1 MGFPDI
7 IACGETFPQTKALMA
22 QVHKEGVA
30 RMKLM
35 LILVLCIIM
44 TSAVSCQKKVV
55 TRIETDQVT
64 DISGR
69 WNDTDSRMV
78 SETMVKDCLSHP
90 WLSQHLRDRSNN
102 PVVIVGIIRNK
113 SSEHI
118 NVTTFISDIERA
130 MVNSALVEVVA
141 SATERDE
148 LREERA
154 DQSRYAD
161 EETVKEFGRELGADY
176 MLNGYI
182 STIIDQE
189 EKTKV
194 VYYQVDLTLTDIQS
208 NRKVWIGQEKIKKL
222 VERKRFSG

>member
-1 MGFPDI
+1 MTRWF
-7 IACGETFPQTKALMA
+7 T
-22 QVHKEGVA
+22 
-30 RMKLM
+30 
-35 LILVLCIIM
+35 LVLCVALLFGI
-44 TSAVSCQKKVV
+44 SCQKKVV
-55 TRIETDQVT
+55 TRMETDEVT
-64 DISGR
+64 DLSGR

-78 SETMVKDCLSHP
+78 SETMVKDCLNHP
-90 WLSQHLRDRSNN
+90 WISQHIRESSGN
-102 PVVIVGIIRNK
+102 PVIIVGIIRNK

-118 NVTTFISDIERA
+118 PVTTFVSDIERA
-130 MVNSALVEVVA
+130 YINSGLVDVVA
-141 SATERDE
+141 SATERGE
-148 LREERA
+148 LREEKS

-189 EKTKV
+189 KQTKV
-194 VYYQVDLTLTDIQS
+194 IYYQVDLTLTNIET

>member
-1 MGFPDI
+1 M
-7 IACGETFPQTKALMA
+7 TRLLT
-22 QVHKEGVA
+22 V
-30 RMKLM
+30 
-35 LILVLCIIM
+35 VLCL
-44 TSAVSCQKKVV
+44 TLLLGVSCQKKVV
-55 TRIETDQVT
+55 TRMETDEVT
-64 DISGR
+64 DLSGR

-78 SETMVKDCLSHP
+78 SETMVKDCINHP
-90 WLSQHLRDRSNN
+90 WISEHIRGASAN
-102 PVVIVGIIRNK
+102 PVIIVGIIRNK

-118 NVTTFISDIERA
+118 PVTTFVSDIERA
-130 MVNSALVEVVA
+130 YINSGLVDVVA
-141 SATERDE
+141 SATERGE
-148 LREERA
+148 LRDEKS

-189 EKTKV
+189 KKTKV
-194 VYYQVDLTLTDIQS
+194 IYYQVDLTLTNIET

>member
-1 MGFPDI
+1 M
-7 IACGETFPQTKALMA
+7 KRLM
-22 QVHKEGVA
+22 VIGVC
-30 RMKLM
+30 
-35 LILVLCIIM
+35 ICLVFGL
-44 TSAVSCQKKVV
+44 SCQKKVV
-55 TRIETDQVT
+55 TRMETDEVT
-64 DISGR
+64 DLSGR

-78 SETMVKDCLSHP
+78 SETMVKDCLNHP
-90 WLSQHLRDRSNN
+90 WLSEHMRDVSKN
-102 PVVIVGIIRNK
+102 PVVIVGIVRNK

-130 MVNSALVEVVA
+130 YINSSLVDVVA
-141 SATERDE
+141 SAVERTE
-148 LREERA
+148 LREEKA

-189 EKTKV
+189 KDTKV
-194 VYYQVDLTLTDIQS
+194 VYYQVDLTLTNIET

-222 VERKRFSG
+222 VEHKRFSG

>member
-1 MGFPDI
+1 MKWFVILGLCMGLAF
-7 IACGETFPQTKALMA
+7 
-22 QVHKEGVA
+22 VA
-30 RMKLM
+30 
-35 LILVLCIIM
+35 
-44 TSAVSCQKKVV
+44 SCQKKVI
-55 TRIETDQVT
+55 TRLEADEVT
-64 DISGR
+64 DISGK

-78 SETMVKDCLSHP
+78 SEAMVRDCLSHP
-90 WLSQHLRDRSNN
+90 WLSEHLRDRSEN

-130 MVNSALVEVVA
+130 MINSGLVEVVA

-148 LREERA
+148 LRDERA

-194 VYYQVDLTLTDIQS
+194 VYYQVDLTLTDIES

-222 VERKRFSG
+222 VEKKRFSG

>member
-1 MGFPDI
+1 
-7 IACGETFPQTKALMA
+7 
-22 QVHKEGVA
+22 
-30 RMKLM
+30 
-35 LILVLCIIM
+35 
-44 TSAVSCQKKVV
+44 VV
-55 TRIETDQVT
+55 TRIETDEVT
-64 DISGR
+64 DLSGR

-78 SETMVKDCLSHP
+78 SETMVKESLNHP
-90 WLSQHLRDRSNN
+90 WLSEHMRDISKS

-130 MVNSALVEVVA
+130 YINSGLVDVVA
-141 SATERDE
+141 SAVERTE
-148 LREERA
+148 LREEKA

-161 EETVKEFGRELGADY
+161 EETVKEFGVELGADY

-189 EKTKV
+189 EKTKA
-194 VYYQVDLTLTDIQS
+194 VYYQVDLTLTDIQT

-222 VERKRFSG
+222 VEHKRFSS

>member
-1 MGFPDI
+1 M
-7 IACGETFPQTKALMA
+7 KSLM
-22 QVHKEGVA
+22 VIG
-30 RMKLM
+30 MCLC
-35 LILVLCIIM
+35 LVFGL
-44 TSAVSCQKKVV
+44 SCQKKVV
-55 TRIETDQVT
+55 TRLETDEVT
-64 DISGR
+64 DLSGR

-78 SETMVKDCLSHP
+78 SETMVRDCLNHP
-90 WLSQHLRDRSNN
+90 WLSEHMLDVSKK
-102 PVVIVGIIRNK
+102 PVVIVGIVRTK

-130 MVNSALVEVVA
+130 YINSGLVDVVA
-141 SATERDE
+141 SAIERTE
-148 LREERA
+148 LREEKA

-189 EKTKV
+189 KKTKA
-194 VYYQVDLTLTDIQS
+194 VYYQVDLTLTDMET

-222 VERKRFSG
+222 VEHKRFSS

>member
-1 MGFPDI
+1 MIRWLTVG
-7 IACGETFPQTKALMA
+7 
-22 QVHKEGVA
+22 
-30 RMKLM
+30 
-35 LILVLCIIM
+35 LCLTLLFGI
-44 TSAVSCQKKVV
+44 SCQKKVV
-55 TRIETDQVT
+55 TRMETDEVT
-64 DISGR
+64 DLSGR

-78 SETMVKDCLSHP
+78 SETMVKDCLNHP
-90 WLSQHLRDRSNN
+90 WISEHIREASAN
-102 PVVIVGIIRNK
+102 PVIIVGIIRNK

-118 NVTTFISDIERA
+118 PVTTFVSDIERA
-130 MVNSALVEVVA
+130 YINSGLVDVVA
-141 SATERDE
+141 SATERGE
-148 LREERA
+148 LREEKS

-189 EKTKV
+189 KKTKV
-194 VYYQVDLTLTDIQS
+194 IYYQVDLTLTNIET

>member
-1 MGFPDI
+1 MTRWLTVGLCLALLFG
-7 IACGETFPQTKALMA
+7 IA
-22 QVHKEGVA
+22 
-30 RMKLM
+30 
-35 LILVLCIIM
+35 
-44 TSAVSCQKKVV
+44 CQKKVV
-55 TRIETDQVT
+55 TRMETDEVT
-64 DISGR
+64 DLSGR

-78 SETMVKDCLSHP
+78 SETMVRDCLNHP
-90 WLSQHLRDRSNN
+90 WISEHIRETSTN
-102 PVVIVGIIRNK
+102 PVIIVGIIRNK

-118 NVTTFISDIERA
+118 PVTTFVSDIERA
-130 MVNSALVEVVA
+130 YINSGLVDVVA
-141 SATERDE
+141 SATERGE
-148 LREERA
+148 LREEKS

-189 EKTKV
+189 KKTKV
-194 VYYQVDLTLTDIQS
+194 IYYQVDLTLTNIET